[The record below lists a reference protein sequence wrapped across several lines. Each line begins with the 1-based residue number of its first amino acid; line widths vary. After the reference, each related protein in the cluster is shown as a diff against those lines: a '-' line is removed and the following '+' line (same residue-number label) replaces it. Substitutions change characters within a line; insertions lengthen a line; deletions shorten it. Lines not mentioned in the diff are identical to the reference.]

1 MELTLDTPVQYVPR
15 VGPAMSAR
23 LVRLEIHTV
32 RDMLY
37 HVPFRY
43 NDFSL
48 ISPIARI
55 QPGETVTIKGTIDT
69 FRTFITKTGKRIQEA
84 LVSDASGHANVV
96 WFNQPYLLHIMHA
109 GDRIFLSGEVAW
121 FGNKMVISSPEY
133 EIIAHEGEVSLHTG
147 RLVPV
152 YPETEGVSSKWM
164 RGRIAF
170 LLEAIVPTL
179 EDVLPEFIRTQ
190 FELTDLPSAL
200 RTVHFPNAMDEVTLA
215 RRRIAFDEILLLQ
228 LRAYEQKRM
237 WQETE
242 HATPVAVNRV
252 DVTTFI
258 RSLPFTLTADQSRA
272 VEEILSD
279 ITRTIPMNRLL
290 VGDVGS
296 GKTIVAAAAM
306 YEAALARMQSV
317 LLAPTQIL
325 AEQHFETI
333 NTVLRPL
340 GIRADLLT
348 AGKKTL
354 KKGKTDGAAI
364 IVGTHAVLA
373 KGLTFERLG
382 LVVIDEQHRFGV
394 SQRAQLLAK
403 TKKGAMP
410 HFLTMSATP
419 IPRTIAKTIL
429 GSVDVSILTDMPHG
443 RKPVKTWVVPADK
456 RAASYKWMEREL
468 QDTGGQIF
476 VICPLIDASETL
488 TTVRAATE
496 EVVRV
501 GRLFPKR
508 NVGLLH
514 GRMKATEKTKVLDAF
529 RNKSVDILV
538 ATPVVEVGIDVPN
551 ATIMV
556 IEAAERFGL
565 GQLHQLRGRVGR
577 SAKQSYCLLFTEDTD
592 EQTISRIKSLETVFS
607 GPKLAEIDLKLRGPG
622 EVFGTRQ
629 HGLPA
634 LKIASFTDMKTVN
647 ETQAAMAALTAKD
660 PTLAQFSKLHA
671 YVKKSTIQSVSK
683 D

>member
-1 MELTLDTPVQYVPR
+1 MDLSLDTPVQYVPR
-15 VGPAMSAR
+15 VGPAMSSRLAR
-23 LVRLEIHTV
+23 LDIHTV

-55 QPGETVTIKGTIDT
+55 QPGETVTIKGAIEA
-69 FRTFITKTGKRIQEA
+69 FRTFVTKTGKRIQEA
-84 LVSDASGHANVV
+84 VVSDASGRANVV

-109 GDRIFLSGEVAW
+109 GDRVFLSGEVSW
-121 FGNKMVISSPEY
+121 FGTKMVISSPEY
-133 EIIAHEGEVSLHTG
+133 EIIAHEGDVSLHTG

-190 FELTDLPSAL
+190 FGLISLASAL
-200 RTVHFPNAMDEVTLA
+200 KSVHFPEKMEEVALA
-215 RRRIAFDEILLLQ
+215 RRRIAFDEVLLLQ
-228 LRAYEQKRM
+228 LRAYEQKRR

-242 HATPVAVNRV
+242 HAPPMTVSRD
-252 DVTTFI
+252 DVTLFI
-258 RSLPFTLTADQSRA
+258 QSLPFTLTRDQSRA

-296 GKTIVAAAAM
+296 GKTIVAASAM
-306 YEAALARMQSV
+306 YEASKNHMQSV

-340 GIRADLLT
+340 GVRADLLT

-354 KKGKTDGAAI
+354 KKGKTDGASI

-373 KGLTFERLG
+373 RGLRFERLG

-394 SQRAQLLAK
+394 AQRAQLLAK
-403 TKKGAMP
+403 TKKGTMP

-443 RKPVKTWVVPADK
+443 RKPVRTWVVPAGK
-456 RAASYKWMEREL
+456 RAASYQWMEKQMQE
-468 QDTGGQIF
+468 TGGQMF

-501 GRLFPKR
+501 KRLFPNR

-514 GRMKATEKTKVLDAF
+514 GRMKAAEKTKVLDAF
-529 RNKSVDILV
+529 RSKSLDILV

-577 SAKQSYCLLFTEDTD
+577 SEKQSYCLLFTEDT
-592 EQTISRIKSLETVFS
+592 EEKTMTRLTSLETVFS
-607 GPKLAEIDLKLRGPG
+607 GPELAEIDLRLRGPG
-622 EVFGTRQ
+622 EIFGTRQ
-629 HGLPA
+629 HGLPG

-647 ETQAAMAALTAKD
+647 ETQTAMQTLVSKD
-660 PTLAQFSKLHA
+660 PTLAQFPKLHA